1 VIKILEGW
9 ALGKER
15 MNLIVGSF
23 FYRFMGLKL
32 FLHYAVLF
40 TTLWILDAATCD
52 IIDSPCV
59 VSKEAVVCK

>member
-1 VIKILEGW
+1 
-9 ALGKER
+9 